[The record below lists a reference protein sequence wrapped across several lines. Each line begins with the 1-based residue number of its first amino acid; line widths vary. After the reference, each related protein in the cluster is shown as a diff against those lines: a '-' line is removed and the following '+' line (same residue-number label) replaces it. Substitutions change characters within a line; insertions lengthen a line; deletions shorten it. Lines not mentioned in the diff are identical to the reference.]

1 MEPKPEDGNIIV
13 VWNEED
19 SVFVASDP
27 ELEGCVA
34 HGESKEKALSE
45 LKLVRK
51 DWLEIQD
58 DRSRRRFT
66 PTFD

>member
-1 MEPKPEDGNIIV
+1 MEPEPEDGNVIV

-45 LKLVRK
+45 FKLVRK
-51 DWLEIQD
+51 DWLEI
-58 DRSRRRFT
+58 
-66 PTFD
+66 